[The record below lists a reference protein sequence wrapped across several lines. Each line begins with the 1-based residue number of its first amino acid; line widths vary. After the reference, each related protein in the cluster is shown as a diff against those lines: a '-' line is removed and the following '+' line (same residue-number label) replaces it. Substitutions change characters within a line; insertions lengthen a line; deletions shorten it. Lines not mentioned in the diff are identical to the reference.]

1 MIAEWCNLDGQI
13 VPGGEFSL
21 TTKSLYKAAI
31 DTAMI
36 VGGEVGIVSFNWA
49 TVIVGNKRLLV
60 SAVHEG

>member
-13 VPGGEFSL
+13 IPGGEFSL

-36 VGGEVGIVSFNWA
+36 VGGKVGLVSFNWA

-60 SAVHEG
+60 SAVHED